1 VSTGAADSGPVE
13 ASGRAVSRDFFPMF
27 NVPFKSGG
35 PWTPADDE
43 DEANVV
49 IIGTKFAER
58 LFPHDN
64 GVGKTVTLNE
74 HDYRVVGVVDAW
86 NPQPRVYD
94 VSGRDTEDVFLPFST
109 AIDRQIERAGG
120 IDCSKMPDQPGWFS
134 YLNSECIW
142 FGFWVELP
150 AAAAAQSYRDFLR
163 NYAAEQTRLGRFHWA
178 PRVALYDVRNWLSR
192 QKVVPDEVRLA
203 ATVAFGFLFVCL
215 LNSTALLLAKFS
227 GSSGEFSVRR
237 ALGASKIDIFA
248 QCFAETAAVGFV
260 GGLLGLILTTVGLR
274 VERSVMDDP
283 LGRLTHLDSSMVLL
297 TLILAI
303 VATIGSGLYP
313 AWRASRVQPAWHLK
327 AQ

>member
-1 VSTGAADSGPVE
+1 
-13 ASGRAVSRDFFPMF
+13 MF

-43 DEANVV
+43 DKANVL

-64 GVGKTVTLNE
+64 AVGKTVTLNE
-74 HDYRVVGVVDAW
+74 HDYRVVGVVEAW

-120 IDCSKMPDQPGWFS
+120 LDCSKMPDQPGWFS

-150 AAAAAQSYRDFLR
+150 AAAAAKSYRDFLR
-163 NYAAEQTRLGRFHWA
+163 NYAAEQTRLGRFHWP
-178 PRVALYDVRNWLSR
+178 PRVALYNARDWLSR

-203 ATVAFGFLFVCL
+203 TTVAFGFLFVCL

-227 GSSGEFSVRR
+227 GGSGEFSVRR

-248 QCFAETAAVGFV
+248 QCFAETAAVGFL
-260 GGLLGLILTTVGLR
+260 GGVLGLILTIVGLR